1 MLWAPRTAHSG
12 ASHYGVAFLDQH
24 PALKKAVANQYQA
37 ILVAGAAAFSA
48 LTLSPLPLLLL
59 AGAELM
65 TMPFLVERLKR
76 RIEIERKHASRR
88 AVALSREQLLEALP
102 RPALARFERLR
113 SLVDRVKQNYQGL
126 SPESQAMVG
135 DQGAKFGAILGSCLK
150 RLWLLHRYDEL
161 ESQTDADRLAR
172 EIDELQKKI
181 AAGDQPPRV
190 LAALTTNLEIRTE
203 LGKALDRNRSNRAA
217 LAAEIESLEA
227 LLELLLQKSVAATD
241 ATAFSAEIDDVLH
254 HIEADAEAVEEM
266 ERLLQSIPADWSAEP
281 EPEPPP
287 MPLPS
292 RRRGSVP
299 PPPPPPPPAERAPRG
314 RDRR

>member
-1 MLWAPRTAHSG
+1 
-12 ASHYGVAFLDQH
+12 VAFLDQH

-65 TMPFLVERLKR
+65 TMPFIIERLKR
-76 RIEIERKHASRR
+76 RIEIEKKHASRQ

-113 SLVDRVKQNYQGL
+113 ELVDRVRENYQGL

-135 DQGAKFGAILGSCLK
+135 DQAAKFGAILGSCLK

-161 ESQTDADRLAR
+161 RAQTDPVALAD
-172 EIDELQKKI
+172 EI
-181 AAGDQPPRV
+181 AALRTRIESPQQPERV
-190 LAALTTNLEIRTE
+190 RAALTKNLEIRGE
-203 LGKALDRNRSNRAA
+203 LLKALERNEANRAA
-217 LAAEIESLEA
+217 LAAEIDSLEA

-241 ATAFSAEIDDVLH
+241 ALAFSAEIDDVLH
-254 HIEADAEAVEEM
+254 HIESDAEAVEEM
-266 ERLLQSIPADWSAEP
+266 ERMLQSIPADFTSEP
-281 EPEPPP
+281 EPSLP
-287 MPLPS
+287 PLPELLK
-292 RRRGSVP
+292 RRAAP
-299 PPPPPPPPAERAPRG
+299 PPPPPPPPARTPRG
-314 RDRR
+314 RERR